1 MNLLFEED
9 GAFKTGTILTDN
21 DASLQVETPH
31 GKRLKLKSKDVLMR
45 FAQPSAGELR
55 GLDNFDVLRMNV
67 GAHRTLIPRISNITA
82 NEFDM
87 LRPKDLIAVQQE
99 VVAFFME

>member
-31 GKRLKLKSKDVLMR
+31 GKRLKLKSNHVLMR
-45 FAQPSAGELR
+45 FAQPAAGELLDR
-55 GLDNFDVLRMNV
+55 AEAEAEGLD
-67 GAHRTLIPRISNITA
+67 T
-82 NEFDM
+82 EFLWEVCTDDEFGFA
-87 LRPKDLIAVQQE
+87 LRPRLLRS
-99 VVAFFME
+99 

>member
-1 MNLLFEED
+1 MKKVTLSSPVKR
-9 GAFKTGTILTDN
+9 G
-21 DASLQVETPH
+21 DAEISTVEL
-31 GKRLKLKSKDVLMR
+31 RE
-45 FAQPSAGELR
+45 PSAGELR

-82 NEFDM
+82 NEFDL

>member
-1 MNLLFEED
+1 
-9 GAFKTGTILTDN
+9 
-21 DASLQVETPH
+21 
-31 GKRLKLKSKDVLMR
+31 
-45 FAQPSAGELR
+45 
-55 GLDNFDVLRMNV
+55 MNV

-82 NEFDM
+82 NEFDL